1 MTAMMN
7 RHALI
12 TITVNGLSEQVPA
25 GSSLAELIERFQ
37 EMDPDLIV
45 EHNGRF
51 VYPNQY
57 PSVTVSPADRVEF
70 VHPNFGG

>member
-1 MTAMMN
+1 MDGQP
-7 RHALI
+7 LI
-12 TITVNGLSEQVPA
+12 TITVNGFPEQVPA
-25 GSSLAELIERFQ
+25 GATLTELIERFR

-51 VYPNQY
+51 VYPRHY
-57 PSVTVSPADRVEF
+57 AAVVVSTGDRVEF